1 MKLPSLIS
9 FLKSKKSMY
18 VSLFMALIIILS
30 VIYFTHIT
38 YKSYKLSN
46 ESMDN
51 KVNNADLYYFYAN
64 WCPHCKKAKEDMEN
78 IKNNFDGKTINDY
91 IVRVRYVDCSNDSQD
106 SKLLMSKYNVQGYPT
121 VIMTIG
127 EEIIEYDNKVTYN
140 NIEEFMG
147 DVLR

>member
-38 YKSYKLSN
+38 YKSYKLSK

-91 IVRVRYVDCSNDSQD
+91 IVRVRYVDCSNDSQE

-127 EEIIEYDNKVTYN
+127 EEIVEYDNKITYN